1 MYPIITRGVPA
12 VISAGKA
19 AKKLYDSTKRKPHGG
34 RTPKT
39 RQEIE
44 DEMFPKIQEQL
55 NTISRT
61 TGKPVPELPTGQQV
75 STSLQRYIPPRHAGR
90 SAEKGN

>member
-1 MYPIITRGVPA
+1 MYPIVSRGVPL
-12 VISAGKA
+12 VISA
-19 AKKLYDSTKRKPHGG
+19 AKTLKRVYDSTKGKPHGG

-75 STSLQRYIPPRHAGR
+75 STSVQRYIQPRNAGR